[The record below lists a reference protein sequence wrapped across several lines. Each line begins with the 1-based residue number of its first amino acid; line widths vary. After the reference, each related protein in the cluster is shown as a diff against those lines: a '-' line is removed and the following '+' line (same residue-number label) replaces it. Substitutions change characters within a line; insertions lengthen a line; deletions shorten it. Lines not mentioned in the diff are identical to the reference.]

1 MFLFR
6 FALDRP
12 DEVHTSF
19 IEVKLKTI
27 FILYLIKV
35 TDNSSDGNRYNNKSN
50 KYDSRVT
57 GGMMN
62 RRNDSPIT
70 VMTV

>member
-6 FALDRP
+6 FALDSP

-27 FILYLIKV
+27 YILYLIKV
-35 TDNSSDGNRYNNKSN
+35 TDNATEGNRCN
-50 KYDSRVT
+50 DSRVT
-57 GGMMN
+57 IM
-62 RRNDSPIT
+62 SIQ
-70 VMTV
+70 